1 MRIISKFKDYY
12 DCGMSYGFDKDF
24 HYVRDT
30 EIVPGLSDVF
40 SYRLIRPPNIMI
52 TECDSSGLGIIGFCG
67 EYFPFVTHF
76 DSSGTGPRII
86 TYKAEVIDKY
96 HIDHLKFYKAW
107 LRKES
112 PLFRELPR
120 LFNSFFSRKC
130 PIFQIGRHWCDGCRV
145 YLNPNLSLLEFQKVY
160 PPFQAYQKI
169 RMFLGSF
176 AEPEKP
182 LPKISNNDMIE
193 SKGFDLKSS
202 FRKGKG

>member
-24 HYVRDT
+24 HYVRNT
-30 EIVPGLSDVF
+30 EIIPCAKDVF
-40 SYRLIRPPNIMI
+40 SYRLICPPNMM
-52 TECDSSGLGIIGFCG
+52 TTDCDSAGLGIIGFCG
-67 EYFPFVTHF
+67 EYFPLVCHF
-76 DSSGTGPRII
+76 DSSGTGPRMI
-86 TYKAEVIDKY
+86 TYKAEVIEKY
-96 HIDHLKFYKAW
+96 NIRYNKFRMAW

-120 LFNSFFSRKC
+120 LLDGFFSRKC

-169 RMFLGSF
+169 RVFLGGF

-193 SKGFDLKSS
+193 AKGFDLKSS
-202 FRKGKG
+202 FRKSKQ

>member
-24 HYVRDT
+24 HYVRNT
-30 EIVPGLSDVF
+30 EIIELKKDVF
-40 SYRLIRPPNIMI
+40 SYRLICPPNMMVK
-52 TECDSSGLGIIGFCG
+52 ECDNSGIGIIGFCG
-67 EYFPFVTHF
+67 EYFPFVSHF

-86 TYKAEVIDKY
+86 TYTVERIEKYQIDY
-96 HIDHLKFYKAW
+96 LKFYKAW

-112 PLFRELPR
+112 PLFRELPN
-120 LFNSFFSRKC
+120 LFNGLFSRTC
-130 PIFQIGRHWCDGCRV
+130 PIFQIERHWWDGCRA

-182 LPKISNNDMIE
+182 IPVISNNDMIE
-193 SKGFDLKSS
+193 AKGFDLKSS
-202 FRKGKG
+202 FRKGK